1 MRWLD
6 ALRARWPAGRSEG
19 TPIDEVLWQSTCAAL
34 PFIEGRSAAQMQ
46 RLRVLSARFLRDK
59 EFHGAHGLVITDAM
73 ALQVAV
79 QAVLP
84 LLQMPLTP
92 AAALRWYDD
101 FVGIVMHPGEVVA
114 AREVVDDDGV
124 VHRYREVLAGEAME
138 GGPVMLSWPDTAN
151 AALNARQGCNLVI
164 HEFVHK
170 IDLRDGQ
177 PDGCPPL
184 ATAAARRQWLALL
197 GQAFDDFRRRVIEAE
212 RFGQPAPWLDSYGAE
227 AIDEFFAVAAEA
239 YFVQRERFGQE
250 FPSLLALFDSFFR
263 PAGVTTP

>member
-6 ALRARWPAGRSEG
+6 ALRARWPSGRSEDAS
-19 TPIDEVLWQSTCAAL
+19 IDDGLWHDTCAPL
-34 PFIEGRSAAQMQ
+34 PFIAGLPAAQMQ
-46 RLRVLSARFLRDK
+46 RLRILSALFLRAK
-59 EFHGAHGLVITDAM
+59 EFHGANGLVITDAM

-84 LLQMPLTP
+84 LLHLPLAP

-124 VHRYREVLAGEAME
+124 VHHYHEVLAGEAME
-138 GGPVMLSWPDTAN
+138 GGPVMLSWRDTAD
-151 AALNARQGCNLVI
+151 AALNAQQGYNLVI

-170 IDLRDGQ
+170 IDMRDGQ

-184 ATAAARRQWLALL
+184 ASAAARRHWLALL
-197 GQAFDDFRRRVIEAE
+197 EEAFADFRRRVIEAE

-239 YFVQRERFGQE
+239 YFVQRERFGRE
-250 FPSLLALFDSFFR
+250 FPSLLTLFDSFFR
-263 PAGVTTP
+263 PDGAAAP

>member
-6 ALRARWPAGRSEG
+6 ALRARWPTGHSAGGS
-19 TPIDEVLWQSTCAAL
+19 IDDALWQATCGPLPFVAAL
-34 PFIEGRSAAQMQ
+34 PDAQLR
-46 RLRVLSARFLRDK
+46 RLRALSARFLRDK
-59 EFHGAHGLVITDAM
+59 EFHGANGLVITDAM

-84 LLQMPLTP
+84 LLHLPLAP

-101 FVGIVMHPGEVVA
+101 FVGIVLHPGEVLA
-114 AREVVDDDGV
+114 PREVTDEAGV
-124 VHRYREVLAGEAME
+124 VHRYREALAGEAME
-138 GGPVMLSWPDTAN
+138 GGPVMLSWRDTAD
-151 AALNARQGCNLVI
+151 AARSARQGCNLVI

-184 ATAAARRQWLALL
+184 PDAAARRQWLAVL
-197 GQAFDDFRRRVIEAE
+197 GEAFGDFRRRVIEAE

-263 PAGVTTP
+263 PGGATAP